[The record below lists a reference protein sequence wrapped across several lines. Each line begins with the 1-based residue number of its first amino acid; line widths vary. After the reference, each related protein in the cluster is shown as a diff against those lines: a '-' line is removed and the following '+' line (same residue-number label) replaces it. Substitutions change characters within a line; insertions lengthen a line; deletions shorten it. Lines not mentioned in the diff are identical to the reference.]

1 MAHLRG
7 SNLASCIVTGHADS
21 SSAPQPGATKA
32 FKGLYDALDEEA
44 WLDTKFLRSGA
55 AQPKEGELTVVIEY
69 CFNAGSFEGQLS
81 TEHCEE
87 RYHEEAELVRQ

>member
-1 MAHLRG
+1 M
-7 SNLASCIVTGHADS
+7 D
-21 SSAPQPGATKA
+21 
-32 FKGLYDALDEEA
+32 GLYDALDEES

-69 CFNAGSFEGQLS
+69 CFNPGVSGMQLS
-81 TEHCEE
+81 TVHCEE

>member
-1 MAHLRG
+1 MIAGCHPP
-7 SNLASCIVTGHADS
+7 STG
-21 SSAPQPGATKA
+21 PTKA

-69 CFNAGSFEGQLS
+69 CFNSGAPGVQLS
-81 TEHCEE
+81 TEHREE
-87 RYHEEAELVRQ
+87 RYHEEAELVRR